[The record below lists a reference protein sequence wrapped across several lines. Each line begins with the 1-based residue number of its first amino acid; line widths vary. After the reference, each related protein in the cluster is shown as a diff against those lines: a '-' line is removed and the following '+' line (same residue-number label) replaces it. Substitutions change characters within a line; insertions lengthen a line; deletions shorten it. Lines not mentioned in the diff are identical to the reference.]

1 MRLYSLNHF
10 FFKQHSVDMFYL
22 LGFILADG
30 CVHKLS
36 EKSFSISIGLHSKD
50 EHILKSFREMLGSSR
65 PLYYKNNNTI
75 ALCINSLEIAE
86 DLKSFGID
94 ERKSLTST
102 WPEYIPEEYL
112 SHFVRGFFDGDGS
125 VFKIKH
131 PAAKRDYIGI
141 NFTGTK
147 NFLIELQKNINKIL
161 GKEYGH
167 MRELKIKNG
176 FYYQLVYSGD
186 ATIKKF
192 IDWIYTDSN
201 ESNRLKRK
209 YDLSQEY
216 FSNLDFIKPQ
226 RETFT
231 KATSKNS
238 LLKFNIDGEEMSL
251 TEMQNDERCKVS
263 RSTLY
268 HRIKNLNLSPEDAM
282 TMSKEDL
289 PKQESPNYINK
300 KISNHSKIDWEIA
313 SDMRQMKKEKNLT
326 AQEIADHFGFST
338 SLVFDVLS
346 NRSWIDP
353 NYQPIKFDNSAKM
366 YTHNS
371 ITATLTEWSS
381 ISGVPKN
388 TIDRRLREGKT
399 FEQAITP
406 GRISKKIIDNCEDN
420 VQ

>member
-1 MRLYSLNHF
+1 MRKYTLNESV
-10 FFKQHSVDMFYL
+10 FKSWSDDVAYL

-30 CVHKLS
+30 CLYKYKNKSCFTLNLHIH
-36 EKSFSISIGLHSKD
+36 EKDL
-50 EHILKSFREMLGSSR
+50 HILESFKKVFGTDK
-65 PLYYKNNNTI
+65 PIYKINNCVV
-75 ALCINSLEIAE
+75 LVINSTEIAE

-161 GKEYGH
+161 GKEYGY
-167 MRELKIKNG
+167 MRELKIKSG

-216 FSNLDFIKPQ
+216 FNNLDYIKPQ
-226 RETFT
+226 RENFT
-231 KATSKNS
+231 KSSAKSS

-263 RSTLY
+263 RSTIY
-268 HRIKNLNLSPEDAM
+268 NRIKKLNLSPEDAM

-289 PKQESPNYINK
+289 PKQESANYINK
-300 KISNHSKIDWEIA
+300 KISNHSKIDWDIA
-313 SDMRQMKKEKNLT
+313 NQMRQMKKENNLT
-326 AQEIADHFGFST
+326 AQEIADHFGFSA

-353 NYQPIKFDNSAKM
+353 NYKPNKFDNTAKL
-366 YTHNS
+366 YTHGS
-371 ITATLTEWSS
+371 TTASLTEWSK
-381 ISGVPKN
+381 ITGVPKN

-406 GRISKKIIDNCEDN
+406 GRIKKIIDNCEEN
-420 VQ
+420 V

>member
-1 MRLYSLNHF
+1 MRLYSLNHS
-10 FFKQHSVDMFYL
+10 FFKQQSVDMFYL

-75 ALCINSLEIAE
+75 ALCINSTEIAE
-86 DLKSFGID
+86 DLKLFGID

-102 WPEYIPEEYL
+102 WPNNIPEEYL

-125 VFKIKH
+125 VFRIKH
-131 PAAKRDYIGI
+131 PAGKRDYIGI

-147 NFLIELQKNINKIL
+147 EFLTELQININKIL

-167 MRELKIKNG
+167 IRTLKVKSG

-192 IDWIYTDSN
+192 IDWIYADSN

-216 FSNLDFIKPQ
+216 FNALEYIKPQ
-226 RETFT
+226 RENFT
-231 KATSKNS
+231 KSISKNN

-251 TEMQNDERCKVS
+251 TEMHNDERCKVS

-268 HRIKNLNLSPEDAM
+268 NRIKKLNLSPEEAM
-282 TMSKEDL
+282 TFSKEDL
-289 PKQESPNYINK
+289 PKQEFANYFNK

-313 SDMRQMKKEKNLT
+313 NQMRQMKKETNLT
-326 AQEIADHFGFST
+326 AQEIADHFGLGA

-353 NYQPIKFDNSAKM
+353 NYQPNKFDNKAKVF
-366 YTHNS
+366 THNS
-371 ITATLTEWSS
+371 ITATLTEWSK
-381 ISGVPKN
+381 ITGVPKG

-399 FEQAITP
+399 FEQSITP
-406 GRISKKIIDNCEDN
+406 GRIKKIIDTCEEN
-420 VQ
+420 I